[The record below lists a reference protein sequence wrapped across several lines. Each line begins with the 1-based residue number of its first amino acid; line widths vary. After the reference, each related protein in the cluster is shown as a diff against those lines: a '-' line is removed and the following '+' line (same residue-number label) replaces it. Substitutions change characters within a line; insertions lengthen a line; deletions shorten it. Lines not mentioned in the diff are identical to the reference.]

1 MKLYIIS
8 LTLMISDA
16 WDNSFLLP
24 NIPIDRWTH
33 VRNNVL
39 KEEGKNKTF
48 LDIGCGLGFSTS
60 KTPGSLGI
68 DSSRDNIEKAMI
80 MFPEKDFRLG
90 VVSSWKEKKTYD
102 ISTCMFYLHEIP
114 SYRREKV
121 IETAI
126 SNAKERVIIVDVC
139 PDFVPERE
147 IAIKKP
153 YLNDYLLNCRYELR
167 YFKESVLVENHIHKW
182 VLELNTEDEQKK
194 IYDENMKQILRFY
207 RPI

>member
-1 MKLYIIS
+1 MKLFIIS
-8 LTLMISDA
+8 LILVISDA

-39 KEEGKNKTF
+39 HEQGKHKSF

-60 KTPGSLGI
+60 KTPGSIGI
-68 DSSRDNIEKAMI
+68 DSSRDNIEKAKI
-80 MFPEKDFRLG
+80 MFPEKEFRLG
-90 VVSSWKEKKTYD
+90 VISSWRDGITYD
-102 ISTCMFYLHEIP
+102 ISNCMFYLHKIP
-114 SYRREKV
+114 SYRRKSV

-126 SNAKERVIIVDVC
+126 YNAKERVIIVDVC

-147 IAIKKP
+147 IAIKNP
-153 YLNDYLLNCRYELR
+153 YLNDYLLNCRNELC

-182 VLELNTEDEQKK
+182 VLELNSEDEQKK
-194 IYDENMKQILRFY
+194 IYEENMKQILRFY

>member
-1 MKLYIIS
+1 MRLFIITLIIS
-8 LTLMISDA
+8 ISDA
-16 WDNSFLLP
+16 WDSSFLLP

-39 KEEGKNKTF
+39 KEQGKNKSF

-60 KTPGSLGI
+60 KTTGSLGI
-68 DSSRDNIEKAMI
+68 DSSRENIEKAKVL
-80 MFPEKDFRLG
+80 FPEKDFQLG
-90 VVSSWKEKKTYD
+90 VVSSWKDKKTYD

-114 SYRREKV
+114 SYKRKNV

-126 SNAKERVIIVDVC
+126 YNAKERVIIVDVC

-153 YLNDYLLNCRYELR
+153 YLNDYLLNCRNELR

-182 VLELNTEDEQKK
+182 VLELNSEDEQKK
-194 IYDENMKQILRFY
+194 IYEENMKQILRFY